1 VVIAAVLGSEH
12 VHVTL
17 HELETV
23 YGLEDLWDL
32 FEIHAVAQHNENQ
45 AIRRANKR

>member
-1 VVIAAVLGSEH
+1 VLESEH
-12 VHVTL
+12 VRVTM

-32 FEIHAVAQHNENQ
+32 FEIDSVARFNEYL
-45 AIRRANKR
+45 AAKHANKQR